1 MKKLTLPLLVLLLL
15 AVISIPWVKTMVS
28 IRALEDKVQ
37 SDIQGKNLKELPD
50 TWQVRIPDTDWF
62 LAGYSCPYSE
72 HAYTLTPGFAIPG
85 NWTLSIENEGKNALF
100 FLNVQRQVTYVIFD
114 RSDLDFCGVD
124 SVKPNI
130 PIID

>member
-50 TWQVRIPDTDWF
+50 TWQVRIPDTDW
-62 LAGYSCPYSE
+62 YSSWIQLPLQRTCLHTYPWFCD
-72 HAYTLTPGFAIPG
+72 PG
-85 NWTLSIENEGKNALF
+85 
-100 FLNVQRQVTYVIFD
+100 
-114 RSDLDFCGVD
+114 
-124 SVKPNI
+124 
-130 PIID
+130 